1 MAMMIEELEVSC
13 FQVSSEPALVIVTA
27 LLSYYSQYLRH
38 DGNVRKL
45 ASEAATTG
53 LTVNLSA
60 SGVIGYLE
68 GEHATH

>member
-27 LLSYYSQYLRH
+27 LLSYYSHYLRH

-45 ASEAATTG
+45 ASEAARTD
-53 LTVNLSA
+53 
-60 SGVIGYLE
+60 
-68 GEHATH
+68 GEFECEWSYWIFGG